1 MNVARLLIRCAKV
14 LAAVVIALTLACAL
28 LAGLARLGVSVPAHA
43 AANAAWHGVLIL
55 PVFFGGLVSLER
67 AVALQRR
74 LYFVAP
80 AAAILAGVMLAAGAS
95 PVVAQVLL
103 VMAATVALA
112 ANVRVLQRQR
122 AFHLYVLAL
131 AGLCGWFGNVVWF
144 ATGDVLDAVPAWLAF
159 LVLTI
164 AAERLELTRML
175 RLPRFARLSFCM
187 PVAGLL
193 ASLPWSLWQPANG
206 MRLFAASLVLLAA
219 WLARYDIARYTVR
232 QRGLTRFI
240 AVCLLSGYGWLAVSG
255 VLGFSG
261 ALLPGHPWHD
271 AALHALTLGFVFS
284 MVFGH
289 APIILPALTRLPV
302 KYHPVFYLPLVALH
316 GALALRVTGGL
327 TDVFALRQA
336 GGAASG
342 AAIAAFA
349 LTLLAAVVSAQRTR
363 GRGGPDGPHRKRG
376 PHDSHGPRDGEQRAF
391 ALRPSRRANA
401 S

>member
-1 MNVARLLIRCAKV
+1 MNAARLLLRCAKA
-14 LAAVVIALTLACAL
+14 LAAVVIALMLACAL

-43 AANAAWHGVLIL
+43 AANAAWHGVLML

-80 AAAILAGVMLAAGAS
+80 AAAILAGIMLVAGVS

-103 VMAATVALA
+103 VLAATVALA

-122 AFHLYVLAL
+122 AFHLYMLAL

-144 ATGDVLDAVPAWLAF
+144 ATDNALDAVPAWLAF

-175 RLPRFARLSFCM
+175 RLPRFARHSFCV

-193 ASLPWSLWQPANG
+193 ASLLWALWQPTSG

-219 WLARYDIARYTVR
+219 WLVRYDIARYTVR

-240 AVCLLSGYGWLAVSG
+240 AVCLLSGYAWLAVSG
-255 VLGFSG
+255 VLGCSG
-261 ALLPGHPWHD
+261 ALLPGHSWHD

-302 KYHPVFYLPLVALH
+302 KYHPAFYLPLVALH

-327 TDVFALRQA
+327 TDAFALRQA
-336 GGAASG
+336 GGTASG
-342 AAIAAFA
+342 AAIALFA
-349 LTLLAAVVSAQRTR
+349 LTLAVAVVAARRAR
-363 GRGGPDGPHRKRG
+363 GAGSKRG
-376 PHDSHGPRDGEQRAF
+376 PHDSRGARAGEPRAF
-391 ALRPSRRANA
+391 PQRPSRDADA